1 MGMTETK
8 TKKLKLKG
16 DKIIWVSIMIFAMIS
31 LLVVYSST
39 SALAYRWN
47 SSPFSFMLKQ
57 LFYYIA
63 GFGILLLCYRIPLKY
78 YRMTTNLLLGL
89 SALLLVIPI
98 AMGELRTFNLFG
110 ISIQPSE
117 IAKIAVVLYLAR
129 TIETSKLDTF
139 KEYALRILLPVGI
152 ICCLC
157 ILGSVSVTLIICT
170 ITLVLLL
177 CAGIK
182 KKFILYTV
190 LIAVGAIG
198 VLFTVHSFTGLV
210 PRLDTFTARVER
222 FFTNEENMTE
232 AELKEKEEKTFQ
244 GDQAKEAIQL
254 GGMFGRG
261 PGNSIKKDILPNAY
275 DDYIFSIIVE
285 EYGLVFGGIPVILLY
300 LMFMYRCV
308 IIVRSCK
315 KKFSALTVLGLAT
328 LILMQAFLH
337 IFVNIGVI
345 PPTGQTLPMISKG
358 GTSLVIMSSAFG
370 IILSVNRTI
379 VITADK
385 ERMEKERLEKEQA
398 MSKDNSDNGYGKEE

>member
-1 MGMTETK
+1 MTEKITK
-8 TKKLKLKG
+8 SLKLKG
-16 DKIIWVSIMIFAMIS
+16 DKIIWVSIMLFAMIS

-57 LFYYIA
+57 LFYYIV
-63 GFGILLLCYRIPLKY
+63 GFGILLACYRIPLKH
-78 YRMTTNLLLGL
+78 YRKFANLLLAF

-98 AMGELRTFNLFG
+98 AMGELRTFNILG

-139 KEYALRILLPVGI
+139 KEYALKILLPVGI
-152 ICCLC
+152 ICFLC
-157 ILGSVSVTLIICT
+157 ILGSVSVTLIICA
-170 ITLVLLL
+170 ITLILLL

-182 KKFILYTV
+182 KKFLLYTA
-190 LIAVGAIG
+190 LIAIGAVG
-198 VLFTVHSFTGLV
+198 VLFTIHSFTGII

-222 FFTNEENMTE
+222 FFTNEENMTA
-232 AELKEKEEKTFQ
+232 AELAEHEEKSFQ
-244 GDQAKEAIQL
+244 GTQAKEAIQL
-254 GGMFGRG
+254 GGLFGRG

-285 EYGLVFGGIPVILLY
+285 EYGLVWGGIPVILLY
-300 LMFMYRCV
+300 LMFLYRCV

-315 KKFSALTVLGLAT
+315 KKFSALTVLGLST

-337 IFVNIGVI
+337 IFVNIGI
-345 PPTGQTLPMISKG
+345 LPPTGQTLPMISKG

-379 VITADK
+379 VLSADK
-385 ERMEKERLEKEQA
+385 EKEQA
-398 MSKDNSDNGYGKEE
+398 VSNKQITNKDHEKEY